1 MYCAVTRS
9 SNTVSVPSVSVSV
22 SLVQVT
28 EVAGPPVEIQV
39 RVNWG
44 MVVLR
49 LESTANVI
57 PPDIVISPGK
67 RSNIYN
73 PRMIAWQHTLYY
85 CLHHENANIIVMR
98 ANKQLFG
105 TTLS

>member
-1 MYCAVTRS
+1 MYCAITRS
-9 SNTVSVPSVSVSV
+9 SNTVSVPSVIVSV

-28 EVAGPPVEIQV
+28 EVAGPPVEIQI

-44 MVVLR
+44 MVSLR
-49 LESTANVI
+49 LESMAHVI
-57 PPDIVISPGK
+57 PPDIVMSPGK
-67 RSNIYN
+67 IHN

-105 TTLS
+105 TTLW

>member
-9 SNTVSVPSVSVSV
+9 SNTVSVPSVMVSV

-28 EVAGPPVEIQV
+28 EVAGPPVEVHV

-44 MVVLR
+44 VVLLM

-57 PPDIVISPGK
+57 PPDIVISPGTFIK
-67 RSNIYN
+67 
-73 PRMIAWQHTLYY
+73 
-85 CLHHENANIIVMR
+85 
-98 ANKQLFG
+98 
-105 TTLS
+105 